1 MRGEARGQNIGG
13 LGWGLGEG
21 WTWECGGRGWGVGI
35 TNRRVGPS
43 GMDRRRLRVERRGYR
58 VRGGALMEWSPEK

>member
-1 MRGEARGQNIGG
+1 MVAWVGAGG
-13 LGWGLGEG
+13 RLDLGLR
-21 WTWECGGRGWGVGI
+21 GRGWGVGI

-43 GMDRRRLRVERRGYR
+43 GMDRRRLWVERRGYR